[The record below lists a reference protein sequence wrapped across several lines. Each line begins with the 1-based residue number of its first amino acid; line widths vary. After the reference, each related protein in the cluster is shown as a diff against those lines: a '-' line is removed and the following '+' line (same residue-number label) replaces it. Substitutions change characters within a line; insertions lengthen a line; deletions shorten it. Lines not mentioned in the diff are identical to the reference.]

1 MLPRLQPD
9 THIINAILVK
19 VAPGGPHPIARRI
32 ENWLYFSA
40 YTTAEET
47 QLMLKGKLSKMAKQ
61 LLLFRTLLSIISVV
75 IVSLVIYTFTIEKI
89 RSIVVMKLIGAPNGV
104 IVRLVMEQ
112 SLLLTISAYLLG
124 LLIIHTPYHLF
135 PKTIFLLPG
144 DDALT
149 FVVAL
154 VGGILAS
161 ILGLWQA
168 MKTQPAMALGG
179 Q

>member
-1 MLPRLQPD
+1 M
-9 THIINAILVK
+9 
-19 VAPGGPHPIARRI
+19 APGADRTEIARQI
-32 ENWLYFSA
+32 EHWLYFSA

-89 RSIVVMKLIGAPNGV
+89 RSIAVMKLIGAPNGV
-104 IVRLVMEQ
+104 IVRMVMEQ

-124 LLIIHTPYHLF
+124 LLIIHNTYHLF